1 MLNKNYNSTRERLIL
16 PEYGRHI
23 YNIIKALGKIED
35 KEVLNAAVLR
45 VIDIMGNINPSLRDS
60 PMFRHKLWDHLFIM
74 SDFKLDIDSPYEKPT
89 REALVMKPR
98 HLEYPRKRFTHKQ
111 YGNNIREVLNK
122 LKDMDDVAHV
132 QAVAGDVAKFM
143 KFKSY
148 EYNQEYPC
156 NDVIINDIKNFT
168 NGEIILEESVLD
180 KTKLDYGSKKAV
192 QQRTGSSTTPS
203 GRKPNNNAQNGKK
216 SAASSSRGQYGAKQS
231 SNSRPT
237 QPNGRQQNPTRKNNK

>member
-23 YNIIKALGKIED
+23 YNIINALGKIED

-89 REALVMKPR
+89 KEALVMKPR

-122 LKDMDDVAHV
+122 LKDMDDTAHV

-168 NGEIILEESVLD
+168 DGEIILEESVLD

-192 QQRTGSSTTPS
+192 QQRTGSSSTPS

-237 QPNGRQQNPTRKNNK
+237 QQNGRQQNPTRKNNK

>member
-23 YNIIKALGKIED
+23 YNIIKALEKIED

-98 HLEYPRKRFTHKQ
+98 HLSYPRKRFTHKQ

-122 LKDMDDVAHV
+122 LKDMDDAAHV

-192 QQRTGSSTTPS
+192 QQRTGSTSPS
-203 GRKPNNNAQNGKK
+203 NGRRPNNNAQGGKK
-216 SAASSSRGQYGAKQS
+216 SAASPSKGQYGVKQS
-231 SNSRPT
+231 NNRPA
-237 QPNGRQQNPTRKNNK
+237 QQNGRQQNQARKNNK